1 MTHQDRD
8 GLVRGPKSN
17 DATTGPTLAER
28 TRPWQP
34 DELCIVNGMPMAYG
48 FAGSVL
54 MVRLPGGR
62 AATVAELRE
71 LGHTVTLPARIRGW
85 GRA

>member
-1 MTHQDRD
+1 MTD
-8 GLVRGPKSN
+8 
-17 DATTGPTLAER
+17 DASQR

-54 MVRLPGGR
+54 VVRLPGGR
-62 AATVAELRE
+62 CATVAELRE
-71 LGHTVTLPARIRGW
+71 RGHIVTLPRRIRGW
-85 GRA
+85 SGA